1 VKNEKQSKGR
11 RMAVMFQKM
20 VMAGVGL
27 ICGSLALDMRRQK
40 LAKEIVGYGR
50 AEANLRLAKKRGI
63 IDSYFLRADQIPGGV
78 DFLMMGTPVETIVP
92 LSKAF
97 LPKLQSGCI
106 ISDVGS
112 VKGEIVRGMDRLLP
126 KQIAFVGGHP
136 IAGSEQWGAQ
146 AARPKLF
153 VGHHCVLTPSKKTG
167 REALD
172 KIAALW
178 RKVGANVEMMAPD
191 VHDRLLG
198 VISHLPHVL
207 VYALVNA
214 LERTPLPGIDLG
226 KYCAG
231 GFKDF
236 TRIASSR
243 PELWRDICLMNR
255 RALGRSLTDYIQYLT
270 RLNRWIRDGKGAL
283 LEKEFARAY
292 EIRQGIP
299 G

>member
-1 VKNEKQSKGR
+1 
-11 RMAVMFQKM
+11 MFKKV

-27 ICGSLALDMRRQK
+27 ICGSLALDMRRSK
-40 LAKEIVGYGR
+40 LAKEIIGYGR
-50 AEANLRLAKKRGI
+50 GEANLRLAKRKRI
-63 IDSYFLRADQIPGGV
+63 IDHYFLSPEEFPADV
-78 DFLMMGTPVETIVP
+78 DLLMMGTPVEAIAP
-92 LSKAF
+92 LTEAF
-97 LPKLQSGCI
+97 LPRLEADCI

-112 VKGEIVRGMDRLLP
+112 VKGEIVHAMERLLP
-126 KQIAFVGGHP
+126 KNISFVAGHP

-146 AARPKLF
+146 AARSGLF
-153 VGHHCVLTPSKKTG
+153 VRHRCILTPTRKTDRG
-167 REALD
+167 ALG

-178 RKVGANVEMMAPD
+178 RRVGAEVEIMAPD
-191 VHDRLLG
+191 VHDHVLG

-214 LERTPLPGIDLG
+214 LERQPLNGIDLK

-255 RALGRSLTDYIQYLT
+255 GALGRSLGGYIKYLQQIE
-270 RLNRWIRDGKGAL
+270 RWIRDGKGAA

-292 EIRQGIP
+292 DIRAQIP
-299 G
+299 

>member
-1 VKNEKQSKGR
+1 
-11 RMAVMFQKM
+11 MFQKM
-20 VMAGVGL
+20 VLAGVGL
-27 ICGSLALDMRRQK
+27 ICGSLALDVRRHR
-40 LAKEIVGYGR
+40 LVKEIIGYGR
-50 AEANLRLAKKRGI
+50 SEANLRTAQKMGL
-63 IDSYFLRADQIPGGV
+63 IDSYFMRDDQFPAGV
-78 DFLMMGTPVETIVP
+78 DFVMIGTPVQTIVP
-92 LSKAF
+92 LAKAF
-97 LPKLQSGCI
+97 LPRLEPGCM

-112 VKGEIVRGMDRLLP
+112 VKGEVVRGMERILP
-126 KQIAFVGGHP
+126 KHVAFVAGHP
-136 IAGSEQWGAQ
+136 IAGSEQWGAR
-146 AARPKLF
+146 AARANLF
-153 VGHHCVLTPSKKTG
+153 VNHHCVLTPTKKTD
-167 REALD
+167 RKALS

-178 RKVGANVEMMAPD
+178 RKVGAQVEMMSPQ

-214 LERTPLPGIDLG
+214 LERAPLPGVDLK

-255 RALGRSLTDYIQYLT
+255 QALGRSLADYIQYLT
-270 RLNRWIRDGKGAL
+270 RLNRWISEGKGAP

-292 EIRQGIP
+292 QIRQRIP

>member
-1 VKNEKQSKGR
+1 
-11 RMAVMFQKM
+11 MAVMFQKM

-27 ICGSLALDMRRQK
+27 ICGSLALDLRRHK
-40 LAKEIVGYGR
+40 LVKEIVGYGR
-50 AEANLRLAKKRGI
+50 GEGNLRLAKKNGI
-63 IDSYFLRADQIPGGV
+63 IDSYFLDGEEFPAGV

-92 LSKAF
+92 LTKTF
-97 LPKLQSGCI
+97 LPKFESGCI

-112 VKGEIVRGMDRLLP
+112 VKGEIVRGMERLLP
-126 KQIAFVGGHP
+126 KDIYFVAGHP

-146 AARPKLF
+146 AARRDLF
-153 VGHHCVLTPSKKTG
+153 VDHRCILTPTRKTDPQ
-167 REALD
+167 ALK

-178 RKVGANVEMMAPD
+178 KKVGAEVEIMDPRT
-191 VHDRLLG
+191 HDRLLG

-214 LERTPLPGIDLG
+214 LERTPLDGIELK

-255 RALGRSLTDYIQYLT
+255 QALGRSLGDYIRYLE
-270 RLNRWIRDGKGAL
+270 RLHRWIEEGAGAR

-292 EIRQGIP
+292 EIRSEIP
-299 G
+299 

>member
-1 VKNEKQSKGR
+1 
-11 RMAVMFQKM
+11 MAVMFQKM

-27 ICGSLALDMRRQK
+27 ICGSLALDLRRHK
-40 LAKEIVGYGR
+40 LVKEIVGYGR
-50 AEANLRLAKKRGI
+50 GEGNLRLAKKNGI
-63 IDSYFLRADQIPGGV
+63 IDSYFLRGEEFPTGV

-92 LSKAF
+92 LTKTF
-97 LPKLQSGCI
+97 LPRLEPECI

-112 VKGEIVRGMDRLLP
+112 VKGEIVRGMERLLP
-126 KQIAFVGGHP
+126 KDIYFVAGHP

-146 AARPKLF
+146 AARRDLF
-153 VGHHCVLTPSKKTG
+153 VHHRCILTPT
-167 REALD
+167 RRTDRQALE

-178 RKVGANVEMMAPD
+178 KKVGAEVEIMDPRT
-191 VHDRLLG
+191 HDRLLG

-214 LERTPLPGIDLG
+214 LERTPLHGIELK

-255 RALGRSLTDYIQYLT
+255 QALGRSLGDYIRYLE
-270 RLNRWIRDGKGAL
+270 RLHRWIEQGAGAR
-283 LEKEFARAY
+283 LEKEFTRAY
-292 EIRQGIP
+292 EIRSEIP
-299 G
+299 